1 MTDVSPSPDA
11 ARNPP
16 DAAPAQAPRTA
27 RAANAEPLE
36 RSIQPFAPSR
46 SMPTDFTI
54 SLAEK
59 GGTDRQ
65 LLEPST
71 ERRQAMRGFDPTYV
85 DIVDFIVRVTHR
97 IWEEKD
103 VGYIYDTYRHN
114 ARVIDDQGLQY
125 GRDKIIADT
134 LHTLNAFPDIRLFA
148 DEIIWA
154 GDDARGFH
162 TSHRAVMVGHNTGPS
177 RFGSPTGRRIMVWCL
192 ANCVAL
198 ENEIFEEWVLYNT
211 ASLITQL
218 GLNLRNTAQ
227 AFGDAIETVQDLLD
241 PRFGEA
247 ERLLGQGKPRRLSPR
262 PPIDEDLAGYLRH
275 AQHEIW
281 NWRNVAAVDDV
292 YSPELCIHGP
302 SGREYY
308 GRGEYKSFVIS
319 LLAMFPDLA
328 MHVDDVYFMGNP
340 GDGYLSSVRWSAVG
354 THRGHGAYGP
364 PTGRRV
370 QLWGILQQRIADGR
384 ITEEWMLFNEFQVLQ
399 QLLRRQ
405 ALPAS

>member
-1 MTDVSPSPDA
+1 
-11 ARNPP
+11 
-16 DAAPAQAPRTA
+16 
-27 RAANAEPLE
+27 
-36 RSIQPFAPSR
+36 
-46 SMPTDFTI
+46 MPTDFTI

-71 ERRQAMRGFDPTYV
+71 ERRQEMRGFDPAYV

-114 ARVIDDQGLQY
+114 AHVIDDQGLQY
-125 GRDKIIADT
+125 GRDKVIADT

-218 GLNLRNTAQ
+218 GLNLRSTAQ
-227 AFGDAIETVQDLLD
+227 AFGDATEAVQDLLD

-292 YSPELCIHGP
+292 YSPELRIHGP

-370 QLWGILQQRIADGR
+370 QLWGILQQRIVDGR